1 MVGPSQ
7 QKGKTILWN
16 FCQIGFQRF
25 PNQSNA
31 QISCKKKKNASVVQL
46 LIADAFKDDLAR
58 SGANLSEV
66 DFGKPAKK

>member
-31 QISCKKKKNASVVQL
+31 QISCKKKKCQRRATFDSRC
-46 LIADAFKDDLAR
+46 I
-58 SGANLSEV
+58 
-66 DFGKPAKK
+66 

>member
-7 QKGKTILWN
+7 QKGKTISWN

-25 PNQSNA
+25 PNQRANKLR
-31 QISCKKKKNASVVQL
+31 KKKKNASVVQL
-46 LIADAFKDDLAR
+46 LKADAFKDDLAR
-58 SGANLSEV
+58 SGANLCEV

>member
-1 MVGPSQ
+1 MEFLSDWFSKISKP
-7 QKGKTILWN
+7 I
-16 FCQIGFQRF
+16 QRA
-25 PNQSNA
+25 NKLQ
-31 QISCKKKKNASVVQL
+31 KKNASVVQL